1 MKTIKTILILC
12 VALCFA
18 TSCKK
23 DVDMTLVQKTIFENT
38 DIRQVEIEDAWLVTL
53 VADSNTFVEL

>member
-1 MKTIKTILILC
+1 MKTIKSILILC

-23 DVDMTLVQKTIFENT
+23 EVDMTLVQKTLFENA
-38 DIRQVEIEDAWLVTL
+38 EH
-53 VADSNTFVEL
+53 

>member
-12 VALCFA
+12 MALCFA

-23 DVDMTLVQKTIFENT
+23 EVDMTLVQKTVYDNT
-38 DIRQVEIEDAWLVTL
+38 DISMFHVDE
-53 VADSNTFVEL
+53 